1 MVPQIYIFMNKGGK
15 GDCKCFCF
23 VNVVTCHSMMKFD
36 GAWCI
41 VTYFIFHFV
50 LVFSLL
56 RCEFPLFFVLLQSLM
71 CCVLLMNVSSKVS
84 LSTSMCLLSIMH
96 MFECWTSKYMYVMCA
111 LLPKH
116 WASCW
121 HLMFFQLCCLESPSK
136 LWMGANLERCWK
148 LNALHYIKWTQFW
161 VLTLC
166 NSSFYFESFVL
177 CSCSL
182 CDGWKTWGF
191 HFLNHG

>member
-1 MVPQIYIFMNKGGK
+1 MLERVISNA
-15 GDCKCFCF
+15 FCF
-23 VNVVTCHSMMKFD
+23 VNVVICHSMMKLN

-41 VTYFIFHFV
+41 VAYFIFHFV

-71 CCVLLMNVSSKVS
+71 CCVLSTNVSSKVS
-84 LSTSMCLLSIMH
+84 LSTSMCLLSTMH
-96 MFECWTSKYMYVMCA
+96 MFECWTSKYMCVVCA

-148 LNALHYIKWTQFW
+148 LNGLHYIKWT
-161 VLTLC
+161 
-166 NSSFYFESFVL
+166 
-177 CSCSL
+177 
-182 CDGWKTWGF
+182 
-191 HFLNHG
+191 